1 MERVPSDTDTELLHD
16 AVMSP
21 APRADDVRPPSETVS
36 GNGNGSEHAGD
47 GSGNGDAP
55 SSPSTPNAADDG
67 SSLVTTPATTRRKP
81 RAKKATTTTERP
93 KRASRKKVVPPTTP
107 ITAVPSAPL
116 TRPDGTPAPVVHL
129 VPELSPFARTGGLG
143 EAVASLA
150 KYQAASG
157 IPVTV
162 IMPLYAAV
170 RERTELRP
178 IAPAFSLTVG
188 PRTETARLYEP
199 AAPHQQGNPRFVF
212 VESEVYFDRPGL
224 YGDEQGDYPDNALRY
239 ALFARA
245 VLVSLPKLLP
255 EAPSILH
262 AHDWQTALAS
272 IYLKTEFIAHPYYEG
287 IRAVLSVH
295 NAGYQGHFPEPTM
308 SDLGLPVSLYNHR
321 QLEWWGRVN
330 LLKGGLV
337 FSDLVI
343 TVSPTH
349 AHELRT
355 EKGGFGLDGVFVAL
369 RDRLVG
375 IVNGIDQEIWDPTK
389 DTVIPRRYSADN
401 LVGKK
406 RCRIALQRATGL
418 SRWTAP
424 IFGLTARLVA
434 QKGLDL
440 IVGDPGYFAFDAQY
454 VFLGHGEA
462 RYEAM
467 LTELAERAP
476 SRIAVKLDF
485 TDDFEHLLLAGAD
498 MCLMPSQYEPCGLTQ
513 MRAQRYGTIPVA
525 RRVGGLADTIEDGVT
540 GFLFDDYTPTDFMRA
555 AMRAVDQ
562 YRETESWEEMM
573 REAMSRDFGWERSAA
588 RYLSVYRR
596 ILGLP
601 SVRQDRVL
609 AAGV

>member
-1 MERVPSDTDTELLHD
+1 M
-16 AVMSP
+16 
-21 APRADDVRPPSETVS
+21 
-36 GNGNGSEHAGD
+36 
-47 GSGNGDAP
+47 
-55 SSPSTPNAADDG
+55 
-67 SSLVTTPATTRRKP
+67 
-81 RAKKATTTTERP
+81 
-93 KRASRKKVVPPTTP
+93 
-107 ITAVPSAPL
+107 
-116 TRPDGTPAPVVHL
+116 VHL
-129 VPELSPFARTGGLG
+129 APELSPYARTGGLG

-162 IMPLYAAV
+162 FMPLYGAV
-170 RERTELRP
+170 RERTEVQP
-178 IAPAFSLTVG
+178 VGAAFSVIVG
-188 PRTETARLYEP
+188 SRTETARIYEP
-199 AAPHQQGNPRFVF
+199 VAPVGAGAPRVLF
-212 VESEVYFDRPGL
+212 VESELYFDRPGL
-224 YGDEQGDYPDNALRY
+224 YGDAAGDYPDNARRY

-245 VLVSLPKLLP
+245 VLFALPRVLP
-255 EAPSILH
+255 QPPSIVH

-272 IYLKTEFIAHPYYEG
+272 IYLKSEFMAHPYYEG

-295 NAGYQGHFPEPTM
+295 NAGYQGHFPETTM
-308 SDLGLPVSLYNHR
+308 ADIGLPAALYNFR
-321 QLEWWGRVN
+321 QLEWHGRVN

-355 EKGGFGLDGVFVAL
+355 EKGGFGLDGVFVAM

-375 IVNGIDQEIWDPTK
+375 IVNGIDQDVWNPETDPL
-389 DTVIPRRYSADN
+389 IPRRYSSDSFT
-401 LVGKK
+401 GKR

-418 SRWTAP
+418 SRWQAP
-424 IFGLTARLVA
+424 IFALTARLVS

-440 IVGDPGYFAFDAQY
+440 ILGDPGYFAFDAQY
-454 VFLGHGEA
+454 VFLGHGEEH
-462 RYEAM
+462 YEAM

-485 TDDFEHLLLAGAD
+485 TDEFEHLLLSGAD

-525 RRVGGLADTIEDGVT
+525 RRTGGLADTIEDGVT
-540 GFLFDDYTPTDFMRA
+540 GFLFDDYTPADFMRA

-562 YRETESWEEMM
+562 YRDGDGWEAMM
-573 REAMSRDFGWERSAA
+573 REAMARDFGWDKSAA

-596 ILGLP
+596 VLGLP
-601 SVRQDRVL
+601 AVR
-609 AAGV
+609 

>member
-1 MERVPSDTDTELLHD
+1 MDRVPSDTDVLRE
-16 AVMSP
+16 AVTTPASP
-21 APRADDVRPPSETVS
+21 ADDARPSAD
-36 GNGNGSEHAGD
+36 NGAEH
-47 GSGNGDAP
+47 GDAP
-55 SSPSTPNAADDG
+55 TASDAGDDG
-67 SSLVTTPATTRRKP
+67 SSLVTSPATRRKP
-81 RAKKATTTTERP
+81 RAKKAGTTTTQKP
-93 KRASRKKVVPPTTP
+93 KRPSRKKVVSPPTTP
-107 ITAVPSAPL
+107 VTGVPSAPL

-129 VPELSPFARTGGLG
+129 APELSPYARTGGLG

-150 KYQAASG
+150 KHQAASG

-162 IMPLYAAV
+162 IMPLYAPV
-170 RERTELRP
+170 RERTEVRP
-178 IAPAFSLTVG
+178 LGPSFTVTVG
-188 PRTETARLYEP
+188 PRTETARLFEP
-199 AAPHQQGNPRFVF
+199 AEPHRPGHPRVVF
-212 VESEVYFDRPGL
+212 IESDVYFDRPAL

-262 AHDWQTALAS
+262 AHDWQTSLAS

-295 NAGYQGHFPEPTM
+295 NAGYQGHFPEST
-308 SDLGLPVSLYNHR
+308 LAEIGLPSSLYNHR

-337 FSDLVI
+337 FSDLVM

-375 IVNGIDQEIWDPTK
+375 IVNGIDQDVWDPAR
-389 DTVIPRRYSADN
+389 DTIIPRRYTPDN
-401 LVGKK
+401 LAGKK
-406 RCRIALQRATGL
+406 RCRLALQRATGL
-418 SRWTAP
+418 SRWQTP
-424 IFGLTARLVA
+424 IFALTARLVA

-485 TDDFEHLLLAGAD
+485 TDEFEHLLLAGAD

-540 GFLFDDYTPTDFMRA
+540 GFLFDDYTPTDFMHC

-562 YRETESWEEMM
+562 YRDTEAWEEMM
-573 REAMSRDFGWERSAA
+573 REAMARDFGWERSAS

-601 SVRQDRVL
+601 SVRQDRMM

>member
-1 MERVPSDTDTELLHD
+1 MERAPSDTELPLD
-16 AVMSP
+16 AVTPP
-21 APRADDVRPPSETVS
+21 ADPADDARPSA
-36 GNGNGSEHAGD
+36 GNGREN
-47 GSGNGDAP
+47 GSGNGHAP
-55 SSPSTPNAADDG
+55 STQSASDDG

-81 RAKKATTTTERP
+81 RAKKAGATTERP
-93 KRASRKKVVPPTTP
+93 KRAARKKIIEPPQTP
-107 ITAVPSAPL
+107 AMAVPLAPL

-170 RERTELRP
+170 KERTEVRP
-178 IAPAFSLTVG
+178 LGPAFTLTVG

-199 AAPHQQGNPRFVF
+199 AVPHQPGNPRIVF

-224 YGDEQGDYPDNALRY
+224 YGDDLGDYPDNALRY

-245 VLVSLPKLLP
+245 VLVSLPKIMP
-255 EAPSILH
+255 QAPSILH

-295 NAGYQGHFPEPTM
+295 NAGYQGHFSEPTLT
-308 SDLGLPVSLYNHR
+308 DIGLPTSLYNNR
-321 QLEWWGRVN
+321 QLEWYGRAN

-343 TVSPTH
+343 TVGPTH

-375 IVNGIDQEIWDPTK
+375 IVNGIDQEIWDPTR
-389 DTVIPRRYSADN
+389 DTIIPRRYSADN
-401 LVGKK
+401 LAGKK
-406 RCRIALQRATGL
+406 RCRVALQRATGL
-418 SRWTAP
+418 SRWQAP
-424 IFGLTARLVA
+424 IFALTARLVA

-440 IVGDPGYFAFDAQY
+440 ILGDPGYFAFDAQY
-454 VFLGHGEA
+454 VFLGHGEE

-476 SRIAVKLDF
+476 SRIAVRLDF
-485 TDDFEHLLLAGAD
+485 TDEFEHLLLAGAD

-540 GFLFDDYTPTDFMRA
+540 GFLFDGYTSEEFMHAAVRA
-555 AMRAVDQ
+555 LDHYHDPDAWRGMI
-562 YRETESWEEMM
+562 
-573 REAMSRDFGWERSAA
+573 REAMSRNFGWERSES
-588 RYLSVYRR
+588 RYRDVYRR
-596 ILGLP
+596 ALGIT
-601 SVRQDRVL
+601 
-609 AAGV
+609 ATA